1 MTANELPVIP
11 VALDD
16 AKIISVSQ
24 VNSFTDCQRKHGFS
38 YLYQK
43 QSPTMSRALSI
54 GVGTHEILASF
65 YRALKAGMNKV
76 EAQQEAMKDLTAMFT
91 EGTYDFEVLQMIY
104 SLVDRYIEQ
113 EVLSKFA
120 KVLEVEQ
127 DFFLPINEEYW
138 FGMRLDLLLEATA
151 GNMKGKI
158 ILVDQKT
165 TYDFWS
171 ADDLLLDMQMP
182 KYVVPVR
189 FAGYPVAE
197 AYINQFRTR
206 FKSDKIPEKSNEDL
220 FRLSPVGIEPE
231 RVRNA
236 MAHQMRVS
244 ERIIERLK
252 MPVELAMAEAVP
264 NRNKMLC
271 RSCPFKQPCI
281 MMENG
286 YSAQKAL
293 GNNYVD
299 KQSGFQLGAKADE
312 DGSETS

>member
-11 VALDD
+11 VSLDD

-24 VNSFTDCQRKHGFS
+24 ANSFTDCERKHGFS

-54 GVGTHEILASF
+54 GVGGHEIVASY
-65 YRALKAGMNKV
+65 YRAIKAGMDKV
-76 EAQQEAMKDLTAMFT
+76 EAQQEAMKDLTAMFA
-91 EGTYDFEVLQMIY
+91 EGTHDFEVLQMIY
-104 SLVDRYIEQ
+104 SLVDRYITQ
-113 EVLSKFA
+113 ESLSKFA

-127 DFFLPINEEYW
+127 DFFLPIVEGSYW

-151 GNMKGKI
+151 GNMKGKV
-158 ILVDQKT
+158 ILIDHKF
-165 TYDFWS
+165 TYDFYS
-171 ADDLLLDMQMP
+171 ADDLLMDMQMP
-182 KYVVPVR
+182 KYVVPIR

-206 FKSDKIPEKSNEDL
+206 FKSDKINEKTDDDL

-231 RVRNA
+231 RVKNA
-236 MAHQMRVS
+236 FAHQMRVS
-244 ERIIERLK
+244 ERIIERLN
-252 MPVELAMAEAVP
+252 MPVDLAMAEAIP
-264 NRNKMLC
+264 NRNRMLC
-271 RSCPFKQPCI
+271 RSCPFKLPCQ

-299 KQSGFQLGAKADE
+299 KQSGFQLTAKAE
-312 DGSETS
+312 DSVE